1 MTVTTPPA
9 LRRRGRDLRYLA
21 VEAASWPASM
31 ALLVASV
38 LVLPLAVLAGGRT
51 GGSPTLDLVHRL
63 ALRAHDAAG
72 RLAADRRTTE
82 LPEEAAASLG
92 APQTRRNLG
101 WLVLHATVVFGLSL
115 LLVALSVAPVL
126 YSLAAPWWW
135 LFPDDAPM
143 SLAFEITSWRRAGA
157 TVALGLLYGALAW
170 VLLPWISRRIAR
182 GTLGILEP
190 PRSEVLAQR
199 VDALSVS
206 RAAALD
212 AHAAE
217 LRRIERELHD
227 GAQNRLVSVVMMLG
241 MARRALE
248 SGATN
253 ALPLLERAQDA
264 AGDALSGLRTAVH
277 DIYPPVL
284 DELGLGDAASSLTS
298 RSTIPCTLDVSGLR
312 RAPAAVESAAYFVLA
327 EALTN
332 AMKHSGASRI
342 DVSLRTEQGV
352 LEQGV
357 SEGAAEQVLVVEV
370 RDDGHGGAVDDGSG
384 SGLAGIRRRA
394 AAFEGDLQL
403 ISPAGGPTM
412 VRVELPCGF

>member
-21 VEAASWPASM
+21 LEAVSWPASM

-38 LVLPLAVLAGGRT
+38 VVLPLAVLVGGRT
-51 GGSPTLDLVHRL
+51 GGSPTLDVVHRL
-63 ALRAHDAAG
+63 ALRAHAAAA
-72 RLAADRRTTE
+72 RLATDRRTTE

-92 APQTRRNLG
+92 APQTRRNLW
-101 WLVLHATVVFGLSL
+101 WLVLHATVVFALSL

-126 YSLAAPWWW
+126 YTLAAPWWW
-135 LFPDDAPM
+135 LFPDDVPM
-143 SLAFEITSWRRAGA
+143 SLAFEITSWQRAGA

-170 VLLPWISRRIAR
+170 VLVPWTSHRIAR
-182 GTLGILEP
+182 STLGILEA
-190 PRSEVLAQR
+190 PRSEVLARR
-199 VDALSVS
+199 VDELSVS

-253 ALPLLERAQDA
+253 ALPLLEQAQDA

-342 DVSLRTEQGV
+342 DVALRTERV
-352 LEQGV
+352 DTEQG
-357 SEGAAEQVLVVEV
+357 EAEQVLVVEV
-370 RDDGHGGAVDDGSG
+370 RDDGHGGAVDDGTG
-384 SGLAGIRRRA
+384 SGLTGIRRRA
-394 AAFEGDLQL
+394 AAFEGDLVL